1 MTALDSLT
9 DLEAD
14 STGKLHHSCGVI
26 DLVRDGGL
34 LWTLTSTEP
43 AVEASESGVIFHR
56 RHLKPSSRSAW
67 APSVCLS

>member
-34 LWTLTSTEP
+34 LWTLTSTKP
-43 AVEASESGVIFHR
+43 AVEASG
-56 RHLKPSSRSAW
+56 
-67 APSVCLS
+67 